1 VSAGVGVS
9 CRPNRRT
16 LNSRTVAPQKNDLGV
31 EAARDFRLGEWLVQP
46 SLCRISRGEEA
57 LHLRPKVMDVLVCL
71 AGRAGKV
78 ISKQALIDTVWAK
91 EFISDTALSRA
102 VFELRQALGDD
113 DAQPR
118 YVETIAKRGYRLVA
132 AVELVG
138 EQAHQG
144 AAPSPFAIVIGEREV
159 RLTEGEN
166 LIGRGT
172 DVPLHVDSMEV
183 SRHHAR
189 ILVAGGRA
197 VLEDLGSMNGT
208 ALRGQR
214 IKGPTELSDRDVI
227 VIGGIS
233 LVFRAVAAEG
243 STIPSERG

>member
-1 VSAGVGVS
+1 M
-9 CRPNRRT
+9 
-16 LNSRTVAPQKNDLGV
+16 
-31 EAARDFRLGEWLVQP
+31 EAERDFGLGEWLVQP
-46 SLCRISRGEEA
+46 SLCRISRDEKVV
-57 LHLRPKVMDVLVCL
+57 HLRPKVMDVLVCL

-78 ISKQALIDTVWAK
+78 ISKQALIDAVWAK

-132 AVELVG
+132 SVEPVG
-138 EQAHQG
+138 EVAGPG
-144 AAPSPFAIVIGEREV
+144 AATSPFVVMIGEREV
-159 RLTEGEN
+159 RLAEGEN

-172 DVPLHVDSMEV
+172 DVPVHIDSMEV

-189 ILVAGGRA
+189 IMVAGGRA

-208 ALRGQR
+208 VLRGRR
-214 IKGPTELSDRDVI
+214 ITGTAELADRDVI

-233 LVFRAVAAEG
+233 LVFRAVAPEG
-243 STIPSERG
+243 STIPSQRG

>member
-1 VSAGVGVS
+1 MA
-9 CRPNRRT
+9 
-16 LNSRTVAPQKNDLGV
+16 Q
-31 EAARDFRLGEWLVQP
+31 EFRLGEWLVQP
-46 SLCRISRGEEA
+46 SLCRISRGEKT
-57 LHLRPKVMDVLVCL
+57 LHLRPKVMDLLVCL
-71 AGRAGKV
+71 AGKAGKV
-78 ISKQALIDTVWAK
+78 VSKQALIDAVWAK

-132 AVELVG
+132 PVEPVAEPAAL
-138 EQAHQG
+138 G
-144 AAPSPFAIVIGEREV
+144 AATSPFAVVIGEREV

-172 DVPLHVDSMEV
+172 DVPLHLDSMEA

-208 ALRGQR
+208 VVRGQR
-214 IKGPTELSDRDVI
+214 IKAATELTDRDVI

-233 LVFRAVAAEG
+233 LVFRETSRDG
-243 STIPSERG
+243 STIPAGNS